1 MNGWFVVFWAAVMG
15 LIWHFNIPTS
25 PLSADFI
32 KEVVSGASEL
42 LFMQKLCRIFIARK
56 SKYSMKQALML
67 SMAILFCAVPT
78 VMGMQGGEIQ
88 WAQQSL
94 IADVVNLGGE
104 MAINYL
110 SKKQK
115 VLGQVGYQ
123 TWILLLRNWVIHCR
137 VRNVAE
143 TMPTRCGRN
152 VSRKVCNSC
161 NKYR

>member
-1 MNGWFVVFWAAVMG
+1 MVFWAAVMD
-15 LIWHFNIPTS
+15 LILYFNIPTS

-32 KEVVSGASEL
+32 KQVVSSASEL

-115 VLGQVGYQ
+115 VLGQVGCAPPPRVMRLVFFLCFFSLMYVV
-123 TWILLLRNWVIHCR
+123 RAVWVIR
-137 VRNVAE
+137 
-143 TMPTRCGRN
+143 PG
-152 VSRKVCNSC
+152 SSC
-161 NKYR
+161 